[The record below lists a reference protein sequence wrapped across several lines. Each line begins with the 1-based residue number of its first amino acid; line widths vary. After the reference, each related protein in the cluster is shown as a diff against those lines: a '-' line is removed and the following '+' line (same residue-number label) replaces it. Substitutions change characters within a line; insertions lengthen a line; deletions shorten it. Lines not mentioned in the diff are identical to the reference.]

1 LLHHARAKQHALA
14 FTHASSRQFNLKILF
29 WRSTQFQPF
38 HYSRVMADF
47 SVVMSW
53 QDDATVR
60 TGPGISRPV
69 PGAATAM
76 YTLHVKPLHGQ
87 PMKVTLRAESPKHAQ
102 RYAQARWPESRVE
115 FV

>member
-1 LLHHARAKQHALA
+1 
-14 FTHASSRQFNLKILF
+14 
-29 WRSTQFQPF
+29 
-38 HYSRVMADF
+38 M
-47 SVVMSW
+47 
-53 QDDATVR
+53 
-60 TGPGISRPV
+60 

-76 YTLHVKPLHGQ
+76 YTLRVKPLHGQ